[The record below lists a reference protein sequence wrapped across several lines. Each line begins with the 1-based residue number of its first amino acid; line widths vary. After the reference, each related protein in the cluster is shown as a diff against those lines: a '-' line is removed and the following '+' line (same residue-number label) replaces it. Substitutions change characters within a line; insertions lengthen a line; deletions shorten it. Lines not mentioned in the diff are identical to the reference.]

1 MKNNTPLER
10 IVNAIKKGYSSGYA
24 PFWELSFGAY
34 YRGWQISD
42 KNKKL
47 ITEAI
52 LREETSGEIEEIVDK
67 KAVKIQWKLTFE
79 NE

>member
-1 MKNNTPLER
+1 MDNTVLEN
-10 IVNAIKKGYSSGYA
+10 IAKLIKDGYSSGYT
-24 PFWELSFGAY
+24 PFWELSFGEY
-34 YRGWQISD
+34 YRSWQISD

-52 LREETSGEIEEIVDK
+52 LGEEISGEVEEIINK
-67 KAVKIQWKLTFE
+67 KAVKIQWKLTFK